1 MARYIKVNPLVAKH
15 LNLQND
21 RNTVKD
27 GNYILWQSDLLAFGP
42 LIRMAEI
49 LATIG
54 AIALMP
60 HEAREEQDGVNLR
73 PLPEATD
80 PRFVIPTP
88 EPVEESTGEDNTADA
103 PEVENPEPE
112 APAAPEPVEEAPT
125 QPKPFAEAPVQ
136 QPDKPLTEED
146 IRACMHRTRQRFEGE
161 DYKENTTGEGYKKY
175 HKQLTSQFKCIA
187 AILGADKPSALPVEQ
202 RAAFI
207 AECDALI
214 IGEDGNITP
223 PPAPY

>member
-1 MARYIKVNPLVAKH
+1 MNFD
-15 LNLQND
+15 LNINVQIGV
-21 RNTVKD
+21 TP
-27 GNYILWQSDLLAFGP
+27 Q
-42 LIRMAEI
+42 
-49 LATIG
+49 LATFLTALLQSRPDTPAQLP
-54 AIALMP
+54 AI
-60 HEAREEQDGVNLR
+60 EA
-73 PLPEATD
+73 PAPEVPAESEK
-80 PRFVIPTP
+80 PRRTRR
-88 EPVEESTGEDNTADA
+88 TKADA
-103 PEVENPEPE
+103 PEVENPE
-112 APAAPEPVEEAPT
+112 APTAPEPVEEAPT

-175 HKQLTSQFKCIA
+175 HKQLTSQFKQIA

-223 PPAPY
+223 PPSTLLNS

>member
-1 MARYIKVNPLVAKH
+1 MNFD
-15 LNLQND
+15 LNINVQIGI
-21 RNTVKD
+21 TP
-27 GNYILWQSDLLAFGP
+27 Q
-42 LIRMAEI
+42 
-49 LATIG
+49 LATFLTALLQRPDTPAPLS
-54 AIALMP
+54 AI
-60 HEAREEQDGVNLR
+60 EA
-73 PLPEATD
+73 
-80 PRFVIPTP
+80 PTP
-88 EPVEESTGEDNTADA
+88 EVPAESDKPRRTRRTKADA
-103 PEVENPEPE
+103 PETVENPEAE
-112 APAAPEPVEEAPT
+112 APAPAAPVEEAPAA
-125 QPKPFAEAPVQ
+125 PKPFAEAPVQ

-175 HKQLTSQFKCIA
+175 HKQLTSQFKQIA
-187 AILGADKPSALPVEQ
+187 VILGADKPSALPVEQ